1 MTVADAGLRYVNRP
15 GGVKS
20 YDLWRLDQLNEI
32 MGDYSI
38 RRAAEGWSEFKRTRC
53 AGLAPATVERF
64 RAVLQAVL
72 NYAAA
77 EEQFEAPKIRRT
89 ERLKKK
95 RIRFLPK
102 DQQELLISSY
112 ARHVMPIAV
121 ALCFQGLRVGEALRL
136 DWVHVDWG
144 ANSLFILPE
153 TKNGEARTVTMHP
166 RVRSRN
172 RTLRPANAQVSLIFV
187 SMIGATT
194 GLAGASCLAS
204 ISKPSGRK
212 AAGSPCGWSNVTPL
226 SARRI
231 GAKPCGNSSKAG
243 HWLGNLPE

>member
-1 MTVADAGLRYVNRP
+1 MLTLRKRGRFWHVRGSIRVGKETRTVQEHSTGCDRKENAEAYQSRLEGELRHELLYGVGKRTERMTVADAGLRYVNRP

-102 DQQELLISSY
+102 DHS
-112 ARHVMPIAV
+112 
-121 ALCFQGLRVGEALRL
+121 
-136 DWVHVDWG
+136 
-144 ANSLFILPE
+144 
-153 TKNGEARTVTMHP
+153 
-166 RVRSRN
+166 RSF
-172 RTLRPANAQVSLIFV
+172 S
-187 SMIGATT
+187 
-194 GLAGASCLAS
+194 
-204 ISKPSGRK
+204 
-212 AAGSPCGWSNVTPL
+212 
-226 SARRI
+226 
-231 GAKPCGNSSKAG
+231 
-243 HWLGNLPE
+243 